1 MANKKTVLIVDDEA
15 DCRTIVETVVSEV
28 GDFRILTATDG
39 EAAYALC
46 LKETP
51 DLAIMDV
58 VMPGMDGFSLFRE
71 LRKREATKNVP
82 IIMVTGISE
91 VTGVKFTAE
100 GMGKFLGSK
109 PVAFL
114 DKPVDLKAL
123 ADAIRSALKV

>member
-1 MANKKTVLIVDDEA
+1 MADKKTILIVDDEA
-15 DCRTIVETVVSEV
+15 DCRTFVETVVSEV

-39 EAAYALC
+39 EAAYSLC

-51 DLAIMDV
+51 DLAVLDV
-58 VMPGMDGFSLFRE
+58 VMPGMDGFNLFRE
-71 LRKREATKNVP
+71 LRKREATKSMP

-109 PVAFL
+109 PVALL
-114 DKPVDLKAL
+114 DKPVDPKVLGDTIRAAL
-123 ADAIRSALKV
+123 GM